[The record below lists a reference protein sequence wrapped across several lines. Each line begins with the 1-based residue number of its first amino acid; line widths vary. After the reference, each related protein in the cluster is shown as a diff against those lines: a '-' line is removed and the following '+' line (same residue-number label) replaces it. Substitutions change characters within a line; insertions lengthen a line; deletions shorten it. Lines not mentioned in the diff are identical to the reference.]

1 VPAVTL
7 GILQTTKGLVVQIDL
22 QTDELKI
29 TAGSVSYQL
38 PGGKKFT
45 GLLIITNKRLL
56 YDVPFDLDAKGR
68 LPEVMFIKWS
78 SVGYM
83 GIDRTDIKHTEVI
96 KGLLSTK
103 LILVLKD
110 GSKHIFNSG
119 LLGKDFS
126 KAITISN

>member
-1 VPAVTL
+1 L
-7 GILQTTKGLVVQIDL
+7 GILQSTIELIVQIDL
-22 QTDELKI
+22 QNDELKI
-29 TAGSVSYQL
+29 TAGSVSYQS

-45 GLLIITNKRLL
+45 GMLIITNKRLL
-56 YDVPFDLDAKGR
+56 YDIPFDLSAKGR
-68 LPEVMFIKWS
+68 VPEVMFIKWG

-83 GIDRTDIKHTEVI
+83 EIERTEIKQTEVI
-96 KGLLSTK
+96 KNIFSTK

-119 LLGKDFS
+119 LLGKNFS